1 LNSLST
7 IHSHAQTR
15 SIIFSAHARVR
26 MFERGISSEDILHI
40 LTDGEIIEEYEDDT
54 PCPSFLMLGYLRG
67 IAHHVVVGCCADHIK
82 IITVYH
88 PDESWT
94 NDRFRR

>member
-1 LNSLST
+1 MQLS
-7 IHSHAQTR
+7 S
-15 SIIFSAHARVR
+15 FSAIHYL
-26 MFERGISSEDILHI
+26 FERGISSEDILHI
-40 LTDGEIIEEYEDDT
+40 LTDGEIIEEYEDDA

-82 IITVYH
+82 KITVYH
-88 PDESWT
+88 PDESCT